1 MHYYEGRVLTRV
13 ASFCEGSFAGGR
25 HVHAGSTT
33 HTCFAKP
40 SVLDLL
46 PPAHATY
53 LRHVY
58 SRAVSDL
65 DMHLRML
72 SSGTGHLVHAD

>member
-1 MHYYEGRVLTRV
+1 MFQYRPLPEEHSVITVPNL
-13 ASFCEGSFAGGR
+13 
-25 HVHAGSTT
+25 HAGSTT

-58 SRAVSDL
+58 SHAVSDL